1 MYHKF
6 SQLLRLKNKN
16 GAVDRG
22 AIRRRKTELFR
33 WEQEGDIC
41 PMVQEK
47 DMLCVMSLLPLV
59 GAPG

>member
-6 SQLLRLKNKN
+6 SQFLRLKNKD
-16 GAVDRG
+16 GAADRS
-22 AIRRRKTELFR
+22 AIRRRKTELLR
-33 WEQEGDIC
+33 WEQEGDIFQ
-41 PMVQEK
+41 MVQEK